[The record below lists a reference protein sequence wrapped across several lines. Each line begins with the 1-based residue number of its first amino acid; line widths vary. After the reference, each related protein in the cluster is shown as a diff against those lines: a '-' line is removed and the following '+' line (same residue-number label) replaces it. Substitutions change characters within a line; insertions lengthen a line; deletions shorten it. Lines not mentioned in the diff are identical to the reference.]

1 MLVSDKAVPNPDDLP
16 VPLHEDNISKH
27 SEYPM
32 PEGISSLMKNSND
45 SLGICFIF

>member
-1 MLVSDKAVPNPDDLP
+1 MLVSDKAFQNPDDPP
-16 VPLHEDNISKH
+16 VPEHEDNTSKH

-32 PEGISSLMKNSND
+32 PVGMSSLMNNSND